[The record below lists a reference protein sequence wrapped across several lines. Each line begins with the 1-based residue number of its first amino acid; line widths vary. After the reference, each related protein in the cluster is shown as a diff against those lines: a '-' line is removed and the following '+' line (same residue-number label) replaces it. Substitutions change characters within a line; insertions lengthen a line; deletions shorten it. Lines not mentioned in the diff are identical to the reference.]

1 MPAKKRSAAPSP
13 AVPLDPSSRVVVRL
27 GVVGRDGKSRVPDC
41 CLRVEILTQYVS
53 IQAVFGSRLSFGQF
67 VESSLRVDRLASTVV
82 ASADIG
88 EECLAIRSPELTL
101 GWHSRNFLASV
112 EVSRRGSFGQRGKVG
127 RFVVEYGGFRIAAGE
142 RVTVWCLRDEMLT
155 QYLVA

>member
-67 VESSLRVDRLASTVV
+67 VESSLRVDRLAATVV

-112 EVSRRGSFGQRGKVG
+112 EVSRRGSFGQRGRLVG
-127 RFVVEYGGFRIAAGE
+127 LSLSTAGFELQRGS
-142 RVTVWCLRDEMLT
+142 V
-155 QYLVA
+155 